1 MNLRTLPL
9 GLVHNHQERSYCY
22 RRGTKRKPVYFSYRR
37 GKDHE
42 GVLAEALHYAHEK
55 NQELGP
61 TPKPAKGL
69 LTLRNTSGVVGVN
82 LDQQIIKENTY
93 YSWAAR
99 WPGNRAGVRFS
110 INSWGGDEKSFLL
123 ACISRELESK
133 DRELIQHTYRQYQQE
148 NKLEHYLRCK
158 NLSGKITT
166 KVTPPASAPVTPE
179 IVSPQVP
186 INPLDPVN
194 PVVPLTTVTS
204 TTPFLLETSEDDLSP
219 LAAPNSTVSQVASAP
234 PDPEPSPKAD
244 PGPKT
249 GWLRPLHYFGTLISA
264 SPFSSSK

>member
-1 MNLRTLPL
+1 MNLRPLPL

-42 GVLAEALHYAHEK
+42 GVLAEALHYAHAK

-69 LTLRNTSGVVGVN
+69 LTLRNTSGVVGVS
-82 LDQQIIKENTY
+82 LDQQSIRANVY
-93 YSWAAR
+93 YSWTAR

-110 INSWGGDEKSFLL
+110 INAWGGDEKSFLL

-133 DRELIQHTYRQYQQE
+133 DRELIQHTYHQYQQE
-148 NKLEHYLRCK
+148 NKLEPYLHRK
-158 NLSGKITT
+158 SLSGKITT
-166 KVTPPASAPVTPE
+166 KVTPPASASVISE
-179 IVSPQVP
+179 IITP
-186 INPLDPVN
+186 INPITAVTTIASTAPLLLKTPEDNLSPVAA
-194 PVVPLTTVTS
+194 PSSTSSQVVPAPSDPELT
-204 TTPFLLETSEDDLSP
+204 
-219 LAAPNSTVSQVASAP
+219 AK
-234 PDPEPSPKAD
+234 PDPDPKS
-244 PGPKT
+244 

-264 SPFSSSK
+264 SPFSSLK